1 MFIFVFV
8 KTGGN
13 GKAPIPAE
21 ISPRPWIHRSSYRH
35 VVAESSR
42 QRGRVELPL
51 NIRDNSLVA
60 MVANED
66 LQLSPAVSLDLE
78 ETDVSTKYPFSN
90 D

>member
-1 MFIFVFV
+1 M
-8 KTGGN
+8 
-13 GKAPIPAE
+13 
-21 ISPRPWIHRSSYRH
+21 
-35 VVAESSR
+35 VAESSR